1 MPRDRLGRLCSLR
14 GWLFTLSAAVLLSA
28 AGNRAALAEHYV
40 AARDDAVL
48 AEVSTGTR
56 YADVSTRRLARAR
69 VDVAIPLAQFYIQQ
83 SRLSGDLRYL
93 GYAEAV
99 LAPWV
104 QQSSP
109 NADVLVLQATL
120 QQSRHEFAASLATLD
135 RALAVR
141 SQNPQALLIRATVLR
156 VLGRYPEAGAACDG
170 FSRLVE
176 PRLAAL
182 CTESLQGLR
191 GHLESAYSSLTQVST
206 QGWLNSEKSWLYSEL
221 GEMAVRLGRDDDAE
235 RWFQQDLRLSPTDF
249 YVRAAYADL
258 MLQQGRPAEVLALL
272 AGQESFEPLLLRIA
286 IAQKRLHDPGL
297 GQSSARLRAA
307 FAAELQRGEAVHRRE
322 QARFLL
328 EVLDQPELSL
338 AAALENWTV
347 QHEPDDVL
355 VLMHAAMAAGN
366 PAAAAPAASFVRAQ
380 GQSDVRVDALR
391 GAALHGAALRGAALS
406 TSR

>member
-1 MPRDRLGRLCSLR
+1 MPRDRLGRLRSLR
-14 GWLFTLSAAVLLSA
+14 GWLFTLPVAVLLSA

-40 AARDDAVL
+40 PASDDAVL
-48 AEVSTGTR
+48 AEVSAGTR
-56 YADVSTRRLARAR
+56 YADLSARRLARAR

-99 LAPWV
+99 LAPWI

-120 QQSRHEFAASLATLD
+120 QQSRHEFAASLAVLD

-141 SQNPQALLIRATVLR
+141 PQKNAQALLIRATVLR
-156 VLGRYPEAGAACDG
+156 VLGRYPEAGVACDG

-182 CTESLQGLR
+182 CTESIRGLG

-206 QGWLNSEKSWLYSEL
+206 QGWLNSEKSWLYCEL
-221 GEMAVRLGRDDDAE
+221 GEMAVRLGRDQEAE
-235 RWFQQDLRLSPTDF
+235 RWFQQDLRLSPTDS

-258 MLQQGRPAEVLALL
+258 MLQQERPSEALALL

-286 IAQKRLHDPGL
+286 IAQKQLHDPAL

-322 QARFLL
+322 LARFLL
-328 EVLDQPELSL
+328 EIEGQPKQSL

-355 VLMHAAMAAGN
+355 VLMHAAIAAGN
-366 PAAAAPAASFVRAQ
+366 PGAAAPAVNFVRAQ
-380 GQSDVRVDALR
+380 GQSDARVDALS
-391 GAALHGAALRGAALS
+391 GPALS
-406 TSR
+406 ASR

>member
-1 MPRDRLGRLCSLR
+1 MSR
-14 GWLFTLSAAVLLSA
+14 GWLLALRVAALLIA
-28 AGNRAALAEHYV
+28 AGTSDAFAGPYMPTN
-40 AARDDAVL
+40 DGAVL
-48 AEVSTGTR
+48 AEVSAGTR
-56 YADVSTRRLARAR
+56 YADVSARRLARAR

-104 QQSSP
+104 RQSSP

-135 RALAVR
+135 HALAVR
-141 SQNPQALLIRATVLR
+141 PKNPQALLIRATVLR
-156 VLGRYPEAGAACDG
+156 VLGRYPEADAACEG

-191 GHLESAYSSLTQVST
+191 GHLESAYSSLTQIST
-206 QGWLNSEKSWLYSEL
+206 QGWLNSEKSWLYSEM
-221 GEMAVRLGRDDDAE
+221 GEMAVRLGRDADAE

-258 MLQQGRPAEVLALL
+258 MLQQGRAGEVLTLL

-286 IAQKRLHDPGL
+286 IAQKRLHDPAL

-328 EVLDQPELSL
+328 DVLDQPEPSL
-338 AAALENWTV
+338 AAALENWMV

-355 VLMHAAMAAGN
+355 VLMRAAIAAGN
-366 PAAAAPAASFVRAQ
+366 PAAAAPAADFVRAQ
-380 GQSDVRVDALR
+380 GQSDVRLDALS
-391 GAALHGAALRGAALS
+391 GPALS
-406 TSR
+406 ASR